1 MSHET
6 LELAQRAMNTLSRG
20 DLRGLLLLAD
30 PEVEWHSFFAA
41 LGEGG
46 VYRGHEGT
54 RQYLSDLSDAWEVV
68 RADIDDGVAVGDV
81 AVFVG
86 RIHYRGKGSGIETE
100 TAAGWM
106 LKFRDGK
113 LTHFRAFRDPERAL
127 EVVGLAE

>member
-1 MSHET
+1 
-6 LELAQRAMNTLSRG
+6 
-20 DLRGLLLLAD
+20 
-30 PEVEWHSFFAA
+30 
-41 LGEGG
+41 
-46 VYRGHEGT
+46 
-54 RQYLSDLSDAWEVV
+54 V

-113 LTHFRAFRDPERAL
+113 LIHFRAFRDPERAL
-127 EVVGLAE
+127 EVVGLSE